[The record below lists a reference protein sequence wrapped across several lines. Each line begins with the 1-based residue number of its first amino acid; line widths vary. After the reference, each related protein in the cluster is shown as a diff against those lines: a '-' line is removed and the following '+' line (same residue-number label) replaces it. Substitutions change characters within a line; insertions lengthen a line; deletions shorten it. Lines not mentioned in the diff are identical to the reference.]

1 MIQSDPGPISV
12 MFRIRVQVRSGI
24 QPDTSPKRQL
34 AHRRLD
40 SCCCALLVQAAAVQ
54 RKPSPVRAW
63 SQVCCCRSI
72 FAPSGSRLLRRHANR
87 SLHRQVKGVDAGKA
101 TNVPRAPAETGADDL
116 ASTSH
121 GQLCFQRSLDS
132 LAAGTSHLDFIPR
145 VLVAQKLAGQAAKAS
160 MFQLVRCQP

>member
-1 MIQSDPGPISV
+1 MAYSQT
-12 MFRIRVQVRSGI
+12 QVPRDSWLTDGWIVVVVPSLYRLLLSSG
-24 QPDTSPKRQL
+24 S
-34 AHRRLD
+34 RRP
-40 SCCCALLVQAAAVQ
+40 SGHGHKCAAA
-54 RKPSPVRAW
+54 A
-63 SQVCCCRSI
+63 RSLHLPAAD
-72 FAPSGSRLLRRHANR
+72 FRQTSGRLLRRHANR